1 MTTRFP
7 RHHPGVILLHWL
19 TAVLVALAVTTV
31 LGREWLDGDVARQRL
46 LDLHRLL
53 GLGVL
58 GLSVG
63 RAVLSR
69 ALGAPRVNE
78 HPTPLLARA
87 TAVGHGMLYLALVAV
102 PLLGWAQW
110 GASGKSMSLLGA
122 LSIPPLLGHDRD
134 LAETLV
140 QAHELLAWLLLALIA
155 AHAVAALWHHYHRRD
170 QVLRSMLPGR
180 LVLSTTRS

>member
-1 MTTRFP
+1 MTTRFA
-7 RHHPGVILLHWL
+7 RHRSGVILLHWL
-19 TAVLVALAVTTV
+19 TAVLVAFAVTTV
-31 LGREWLDGDVARQRL
+31 LGREWLESDVARQRL

-63 RAVLSR
+63 RAVMSR
-69 ALGAPRVNE
+69 ALGAARVNE
-78 HPTPLLARA
+78 HPTPLLARM
-87 TAVGHGMLYLALVAV
+87 TTVGHGTLYLALVAV

-110 GASGKSMSLLGA
+110 GASGKSMTLFGA

-134 LAETLV
+134 LAETLA
-140 QAHELLAWLLLALIA
+140 QAHEFLAWLLLALIA
-155 AHAVAALWHHYHRRD
+155 AHAVAALWHHYYRRD

-180 LVLSTTRS
+180 FIPSAPRS